1 MLQKAAKYEHLSCN
15 FCNNE
20 IAMDRPA
27 VDFSDVQAFF
37 LVADTGSVVRAAE
50 RLGTSKSKVSRQVSR
65 LEDAL
70 NARLLTRNVRG
81 AQLTDAGH
89 LYYQRAKAAM
99 CDLEAAGEAV
109 AASVSDIAG
118 PIRLTGPLSFGVSH
132 LADAL
137 SEFAARHPKIEFD
150 ISFSDKRIDLVRE
163 GFDIAIRIGKLQD
176 SSLIGR
182 RLGRVHAITVASPAY
197 LERMGRPQTPDDL
210 AHHHGL
216 YYANANPTAIWSY
229 VVDGREKS
237 IRVPQRLRADNGDM
251 LLKAAISGLGVARL
265 PTFIAAEAVQRGVV
279 EALLTDYEMGQSE
292 IHAVMPQALSATARI
307 RALVDFLALKFRS
320 EVL

>member
-1 MLQKAAKYEHLSCN
+1 
-15 FCNNE
+15 
-20 IAMDRPA
+20 MDRPA

-65 LEDAL
+65 LEEAL

-99 CDLEAAGEAV
+99 CALEAAGEAV
-109 AASVSDIAG
+109 AASVSEIAG
-118 PIRLTGPLSFGVSH
+118 PIRLSGPLSFGITH
-132 LADAL
+132 LAEAL
-137 SEFAARHPKIEFD
+137 SEFAASHPRIDFD
-150 ISFSDKRIDLVRE
+150 ISFSDKRVDLVRE
-163 GFDIAIRIGKLQD
+163 GFDIAIRIGKLED

-182 RLGRVHAITVASPAY
+182 RLGQVHAVTVAAPDY
-197 LERMGRPQTPDDL
+197 LARKGRPHTPDDL
-210 AHHHGL
+210 ARHDGL
-216 YYANANPTAIWSY
+216 YYANASPTAVWSY
-229 VVDGREKS
+229 VIDGRERS
-237 IRVPQRLRADNGDM
+237 IKVPMRLRADNGEM
-251 LLKAAISGLGVARL
+251 LLSAAISGLGVARL
-265 PTFIAAEAVQRGVV
+265 PAFIAAGAIQSGKL
-279 EALLTDYEMGQSE
+279 EALLTSFNRGHSDLT
-292 IHAVMPQALSATARI
+292 AVMPPALAGTARI

>member
-1 MLQKAAKYEHLSCN
+1 
-15 FCNNE
+15 
-20 IAMDRPA
+20 MDRPA

-50 RLGTSKSKVSRQVSR
+50 RLSTSKSKVSRQVTR
-65 LEDAL
+65 LEEAL

-109 AASVSDIAG
+109 AASVSEIAG

-132 LADAL
+132 LADTLA
-137 SEFAARHPKIEFD
+137 EFAARHPRIEFD
-150 ISFSDKRIDLVRE
+150 ISFSDKRIDLIRE

-176 SSLIGR
+176 SSLIAR
-182 RLGRVHAITVASPAY
+182 RLGRVHGITVASTAY
-197 LERMGRPQTPDDL
+197 LERMGRPATPDDL
-210 AHHHGL
+210 THHHGL
-216 YYANANPTAIWSY
+216 YYANANPTAEWTY
-229 VVDGREKS
+229 VQNGREMSVKL
-237 IRVPQRLRADNGDM
+237 PQRLRADSGDM
-251 LLKAAISGLGVARL
+251 LLKAAIAGLGVARL
-265 PTFIAAEAVQRGVV
+265 PAFIAADAVQAGQV
-279 EALLTDYEMGQSE
+279 EALLTDYQVGQSE
-292 IHAVMPQALSATARI
+292 IHAVMPPALSGTARI

-320 EVL
+320 DVL

>member
-1 MLQKAAKYEHLSCN
+1 
-15 FCNNE
+15 
-20 IAMDRPA
+20 MDRPA
-27 VDFSDVQAFF
+27 VDLSDVQAFF

-65 LEDAL
+65 LEEAV

-81 AQLTDAGH
+81 AQLTDAGR
-89 LYYQRAKAAM
+89 LYYERAKAAM
-99 CDLEAAGEAV
+99 GQLEAAGEAV

-118 PIRLTGPLSFGVSH
+118 PIRLTGPLSFGVTH

-137 SEFAARHPKIEFD
+137 SEFAQRYPRIEFD
-150 ISFSDKRIDLVRE
+150 IGFSDKRIDLVRE
-163 GFDIAIRIGKLQD
+163 GFDIAIRIGKMQD

-182 RLGRVHAITVASPAY
+182 KLGQVHAITVAAPAY
-197 LERMGRPQTPDDL
+197 LKRMGRPSTPDDL

-229 VVDGREKS
+229 VVNGRERS
-237 IRVPQRLRADNGDM
+237 IKVPMRLRADNGDM
-251 LLKAAISGLGVARL
+251 LLKAAVAGLGVARL
-265 PTFIAAEAVQRGVV
+265 PTFIAAGAVQAGQV
-279 EALLTDYEMGQSE
+279 EALLTDYDFGQSE
-292 IHAVMPQALSATARI
+292 IHAVMPPALAGTARI

>member
-1 MLQKAAKYEHLSCN
+1 
-15 FCNNE
+15 
-20 IAMDRPA
+20 MDRPA
-27 VDFSDVQAFF
+27 VDLTDVQAFF

-65 LEDAL
+65 LEEAL

-109 AASVSDIAG
+109 AASVSEIAG
-118 PIRLTGPLSFGVSH
+118 PIRLTGPLSFGVTH

-137 SEFAARHPKIEFD
+137 WEFAARHPKIEFD
-150 ISFSDKRIDLVRE
+150 ISFSDKRIDLIRE
-163 GFDIAIRIGKLQD
+163 GFDVAIRIGKLQD
-176 SSLIGR
+176 SSLIAR
-182 RLGRVHAITVASPAY
+182 RLGSVHGVTVASRAY
-197 LERMGRPQTPDDL
+197 LEAVGHPKTPEDL

-216 YYANANPTAIWSY
+216 YYANANPTAEWTY
-229 VVDGREKS
+229 LRQGREMS
-237 IRVPQRLRADNGDM
+237 VRPPQRLRADSGDM
-251 LLKAAISGLGVARL
+251 LLKAAIAGLGVARL
-265 PTFIAAEAVQRGVV
+265 PAFIAAGAIQSGLV
-279 EALLTDYEMGQSE
+279 EALLTDYQVGQSE
-292 IHAVMPQALSATARI
+292 IHAVMPPALAGTARI

>member
-1 MLQKAAKYEHLSCN
+1 
-15 FCNNE
+15 
-20 IAMDRPA
+20 MDRPS
-27 VDFSDVQAFF
+27 VDLTDVQAFF

-65 LEDAL
+65 LEEAL

-81 AQLTDAGH
+81 AQLTDAGR
-89 LYYQRAKAAM
+89 LYYERAKAAM
-99 CDLEAAGEAV
+99 CELESAGEAV

-118 PIRLTGPLSFGVSH
+118 PIRLTGPLSFGVTH

-137 SEFAARHPKIEFD
+137 AEFAASHPRIAFD

-182 RLGRVHAITVASPAY
+182 RLGRVHGVTVASRAY
-197 LERMGRPQTPDDL
+197 LEAMGRPKTPEDL
-210 AHHHGL
+210 THHHGL
-216 YYANANPTAIWSY
+216 IYANANPTAEWTY
-229 VVDGREKS
+229 LQQGREMS
-237 IRVPQRLRADNGDM
+237 VRPPQRLRADSGDM
-251 LLKAAISGLGVARL
+251 LLKAAIAGLGVARL
-265 PTFIAAEAVQRGVV
+265 PAFIAADAIQSGLV
-279 EALLTDYEMGQSE
+279 EALLTDFQVGQSDV
-292 IHAVMPQALSATARI
+292 HAVMPPALAGTARI

-320 EVL
+320 EIL